1 MGINERRKLIR
12 EQLWAPRSGRTDL
25 NLYEDE
31 LGWSLSDREEAGGYT
46 DTKDVWDHLIALS
59 SNDIVGFDL
68 CFYYPETDCFYYIDN
83 IGRSLF
89 ILPPE
94 PDWDGRYIFDRVEI
108 QPQIVPDE
116 YELMEFEHASE
127 VWDKFRIGDKDMRY
141 ILEHSVLMLS
151 T

>member
-12 EQLWAPRSGRTDL
+12 EQLWAPRPGRTDL

-59 SNDIVGFDL
+59 SDDIVGFDL
-68 CFYYPETDCFYYIDN
+68 CFYYPETDRFYYLDN
-83 IGRSLF
+83 MSRSLF
-89 ILPPE
+89 ILPTR
-94 PDWDGRYIFDRVEI
+94 PDWDGKYIFDRVDV
-108 QPQIVPDE
+108 QPQTVPDE

>member
-1 MGINERRKLIR
+1 MPK
-12 EQLWAPRSGRTDL
+12 TD
-25 NLYEDE
+25 LYEDE
-31 LGWSLSDREEAGGYT
+31 LGWNLSDREEAGGYT

-59 SNDIVGFDL
+59 SDDIVGFDL
-68 CFYYPETDCFYYIDN
+68 CFYYPETDRFYYLDN
-83 IGRSLF
+83 ISRSLF
-89 ILPPE
+89 ILPTR
-94 PDWDGRYIFDRVEI
+94 PDWDGKYIFDRVDI
-108 QPQIVPDE
+108 QPQTVPDE

>member
-1 MGINERRKLIR
+1 MGINERRKLVR
-12 EQLWAPRSGRTDL
+12 EQFWAPRPGRTDL

-68 CFYYPETDCFYYIDN
+68 CFYYPETDRFYYLDN
-83 IGRSLF
+83 MSRSLF
-89 ILPPE
+89 ILPTR
-94 PDWDGRYIFDRVEI
+94 PDWDGKYIFDRVDV
-108 QPQIVPDE
+108 QPQTVPDE

>member
-12 EQLWAPRSGRTDL
+12 EQFWAPRPGRTDL
-25 NLYEDE
+25 NFYEDE

>member
-12 EQLWAPRSGRTDL
+12 EQFWAPRPGRTDL

-68 CFYYPETDCFYYIDN
+68 CFYYPE
-83 IGRSLF
+83 
-89 ILPPE
+89 
-94 PDWDGRYIFDRVEI
+94 
-108 QPQIVPDE
+108 
-116 YELMEFEHASE
+116 
-127 VWDKFRIGDKDMRY
+127 RIGS
-141 ILEHSVLMLS
+141 IIWI

>member
-1 MGINERRKLIR
+1 MIR
-12 EQLWAPRSGRTDL
+12 EQLWAPRPGRTDL

-59 SNDIVGFDL
+59 SDDIVGFDL
-68 CFYYPETDCFYYIDN
+68 CFYYPETDRFYYLDN
-83 IGRSLF
+83 MSRSLF
-89 ILPPE
+89 ILPTR
-94 PDWDGRYIFDRVEI
+94 PDWDGKYIFDRVDV
-108 QPQIVPDE
+108 QPQTVPDE

>member
-1 MGINERRKLIR
+1 MIR